1 MKGAQKV
8 KIYRF
13 ETNKICNVIFWIGN
27 DPPPLPSGLFQ
38 RNIHILGDRRPLSS
52 CHNDV
57 VQVLLQHPQIDI
69 NKVDG
74 FGDSA
79 LHWAVYAENHE
90 GLAALLARRD
100 ELTTSINQRN
110 NMGLTPIMNAVWC
123 NSVNCFHLLLTNP
136 LVDLDTRDN
145 HQRTCQE
152 VRR

>member
-1 MKGAQKV
+1 MGDQQSFWESCRIGDIEGVQAAIDNGADV
-8 KIYRF
+8 NEANHF
-13 ETNKICNVIFWIGN
+13 GGT
-27 DPPPLPSGLFQ
+27 GLKLALF
-38 RNIHILGDRRPLSS
+38 NS
-52 CHNDV
+52 HNNV
-57 VQVLLQHPQIDI
+57 VQVLLNHPQIDI

-110 NMGLTPIMNAVWC
+110 NIGLTPIMAAIGL
-123 NSVNCFHLLLTNP
+123 NCFHLLLTNP

-145 HQRTCQE
+145 YERSPQE